1 MSRGFQGVLDQHRI
15 PILCT
20 HVSLLLRRPLGF
32 AIPAMGLVYAANKL
46 DDQTTASR
54 SGAASIRVGTLRTG
68 TEQGVSERFL
78 CLIRRFEQLQAFRS
92 FSGVLVGSF
101 TARVRAGTLRNKAV

>member
-1 MSRGFQGVLDQHRI
+1 MDQHRI
-15 PILCT
+15 PSPCT

-46 DDQTTASR
+46 NDETTASR

-68 TEQGVSERFL
+68 TEQGVSECFYISE
-78 CLIRRFEQLQAFRS
+78 CLNSFRRFGA
-92 FSGVLVGSF
+92 FSGVLVVSF
-101 TARVRAGTLRNKAV
+101 AARVRVGTLRNKAV